1 MECPK
6 GKENR
11 IPSYIHT
18 SQPEQPHSPHGKLR
32 ASDYVG
38 QFSPIK
44 KSTPRKS
51 VKAHCLFCSSDK
63 ELRRIHGQY
72 GKSKETSTMI
82 QHYFG
87 IHVDEGIV
95 CRGCERKLRK
105 VDDTIKGMAANLN
118 KQTFKRGAT
127 SPSHQC
133 TVPSCLLSVKRGAT
147 SPSHQCTVPSCL
159 LSVKRGATSPTQSSV
174 YCSILPSIGEHKLTT
189 CDNDNDNDIT
199 HSSTNDTDSL
209 PSSISKLSDSDNAS
223 GPSDHTYFSEE
234 KSRKPS
240 LVSSQVNKIQ
250 VTSQD
255 HLYASHMTFNK
266 QLFDLQSSDMLS
278 NMSDDIMKLFVSREE
293 EVFSQ
298 HEKSLII
305 SCVTCLLNTSCKCCL
320 IYQY

>member
-1 MECPK
+1 MERPK

-18 SQPEQPHSPHGKLR
+18 SQPEQPRSPHGKLR

-87 IHVDEGIV
+87 IHVEEGIV

-105 VDDTIKGMAANLN
+105 VDDTIKDMAANLN

-127 SPSHQC
+127 SPLEKTLPMTS
-133 TVPSCLLSVKRGAT
+133 TPLSRGKN
-147 SPSHQCTVPSCL
+147 SKMRLPFD
-159 LSVKRGATSPTQSSV
+159 SVHVNDQSSV
-174 YCSILPSIGEHKLTT
+174 YCSILPSIGEHKFTT
-189 CDNDNDNDIT
+189 CDNDNDTDIT

-209 PSSISKLSDSDNAS
+209 PSSISKLSDSDNA
-223 GPSDHTYFSEE
+223 
-234 KSRKPS
+234 
-240 LVSSQVNKIQ
+240 
-250 VTSQD
+250 
-255 HLYASHMTFNK
+255 
-266 QLFDLQSSDMLS
+266 
-278 NMSDDIMKLFVSREE
+278 
-293 EVFSQ
+293 
-298 HEKSLII
+298 
-305 SCVTCLLNTSCKCCL
+305 
-320 IYQY
+320 